1 MVPRSVVPRSVL
13 RHSRCV
19 CAHVLDRFTRDF
31 YASKGI
37 TQEAAHDIPMDP
49 YFMRRKAAEE
59 KIQLKVPNDQRQR
72 FLAFNRKVLRFYCL
86 WDDRNSIYGERRP
99 YVLHFYLEDDTVE
112 VCEVHLPNDGRDSF
126 PKLLRRQKLPLDQR
140 EALQDIGSAPTR
152 FYTDRDLQ
160 IGTRVNVFGRDF
172 LIYDCDEF
180 TKTHYRKKYGV

>member
-1 MVPRSVVPRSVL
+1 MWSRTADNVPCPVL

-112 VCEVHLPNDGRDSF
+112 VFSVSKNPMILFVLYLHFDYF
-126 PKLLRRQKLPLDQR
+126 
-140 EALQDIGSAPTR
+140 
-152 FYTDRDLQ
+152 
-160 IGTRVNVFGRDF
+160 FGLHD
-172 LIYDCDEF
+172 
-180 TKTHYRKKYGV
+180 K